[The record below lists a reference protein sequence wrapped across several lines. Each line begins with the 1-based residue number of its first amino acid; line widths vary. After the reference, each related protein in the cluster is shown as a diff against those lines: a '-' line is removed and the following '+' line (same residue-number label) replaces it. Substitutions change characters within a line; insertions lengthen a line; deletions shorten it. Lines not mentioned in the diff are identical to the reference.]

1 MNERDANRLKLI
13 KVIANRTLNMDG
25 GKVGGKSIVALVVV
39 GLVVLAGFIAY
50 RLLVFELITNL
61 RH

>member
-1 MNERDANRLKLI
+1 MNRRDANLVNLI
-13 KVIANRTLNMDG
+13 KVVASRALSMDG
-25 GKVGGKSIVALVVV
+25 GKVGGKSLVALVVV

-50 RLLVFELITNL
+50 RLLMIELITNL